1 MIKDY
6 KNYSPDIAQSAFVFG
21 SAVIIGQVTL
31 GSGSSVWANAVIRG
45 DIGTIS
51 IGENSNIQDNCVV
64 HITEGLPASIGDRV
78 TVGHGAILHSCTV
91 GNDCLIGMSSTILDK
106 AVIGDNS
113 MVGAGSL
120 VTPGKIFPPNSLIM
134 GSPAKVVRTLTEN
147 ELEKNRI
154 NAERYA
160 SVAAEY
166 SAEGAL
172 PEV

>member
-6 KNYSPDIAQSAFVFG
+6 KNYSPYIAQNAFVFK
-21 SAVIIGQVTL
+21 SAEIIGRVTL
-31 GSGSSVWANAVIRG
+31 GPGSSVWANAVIRG
-45 DIGTIS
+45 DIGSIS

-64 HITEGLPASIGDRV
+64 HITEGLPVSIGDRV

-91 GNDCLIGMSSTILDK
+91 GNDCLIGMGSIILDK
-106 AVIGDNS
+106 AIIEDNS

-134 GSPAKVVRTLTEN
+134 GSPAKAVRSLTET
-147 ELEKNRI
+147 ELEKNRK

-166 SAEGAL
+166 SADSVL
-172 PEV
+172 PKD

>member
-6 KNYSPDIAQSAFVFG
+6 KNNSPKIAQSAFVFG
-21 SAVIIGQVTL
+21 SAVIIGQVSI

-64 HITEGLPASIGDRV
+64 HITEGLPVSIGDRV

-91 GNDCLIGMSSTILDK
+91 GNDCLIGMGSIILDK

-120 VTPGKIFPPNSLIM
+120 VTPGKTFPSNSLIM
-134 GSPAKVVRTLTEN
+134 GSPAKVVRVLTDN
-147 ELEKNRI
+147 ELISNRKNT
-154 NAERYA
+154 ERYA

-166 SAEGAL
+166 STAYAS
-172 PEV
+172 PKD